1 MEVTMKVL
9 VTGYNGQLGYDVV
22 KRLWELDIESKG
34 VDVADFDLTNK
45 EEVQTYIKQYN
56 PDIVVHCA
64 AYTAVDKAEDEKE
77 LCYAVNVL
85 GTQYIAEVCKELE
98 AKMVYISTDYV
109 FNGEGEEPF
118 EVDSPVGAKNQYGL
132 TKYQGELEV
141 QRYLTK
147 YFIVRVS
154 WVFGINGNNF
164 IKTMLRLGKERD
176 ELNVIDDQVGSP
188 TYTLDIAKL
197 IADMIQT
204 DKYGVYHASNEGY
217 CSWYEFTKEIF
228 RQAGY
233 VIKVNPITTD
243 QYPTKATRPL
253 NSRMSK
259 KSLDEAGFERLS
271 KWEDALKRY
280 LHAMGEQISE

>member
-1 MEVTMKVL
+1 MKVL

-34 VDVADFDLTNK
+34 VDVVDFDLTNK
-45 EEVQTYIKQYN
+45 EEVQAYIRQYN
-56 PDIVVHCA
+56 PDVVVHCA

-77 LCYAVNVL
+77 LCYAVNVS
-85 GTQYIAEVCKELE
+85 GTEYIAEVCKELD

-109 FNGEGEEPF
+109 FNGDGEEPF

-141 QRYLTK
+141 QKYLDK

-164 IKTMLRLGKERD
+164 IKTMLRLGKAREA
-176 ELNVIDDQVGSP
+176 LNVIDDQVGSP
-188 TYTLDIAKL
+188 TYTLDLAKL
-197 IADMIQT
+197 IVDMIQT
-204 DKYGVYHASNEGY
+204 NKYGIYHASNEGY

-233 VIKVNPITTD
+233 RTKVNPITTD

-259 KSLDEAGFERLS
+259 KSLDEMEFERLP
-271 KWEDALKRY
+271 KWEDAVTRY
-280 LHAMGEQISE
+280 MQVIGE

>member
-1 MEVTMKVL
+1 MKVL

-34 VDVADFDLTNK
+34 VDVSDFDLTNK
-45 EEVQTYIKQYN
+45 EEVQAYIREYS
-56 PDIVVHCA
+56 PDVVVHCA
-64 AYTAVDKAEDEKE
+64 AYTVVDKAEDEKE
-77 LCYAVNVL
+77 LCYVVNVS
-85 GTQYIAEVCKELE
+85 GTEYVAEVCKELN

-141 QRYLTK
+141 QKYLDK

-164 IKTMLRLGKERD
+164 IKTMLRLGKER
-176 ELNVIDDQVGSP
+176 EEINVIDDQVGSP
-188 TYTLDIAKL
+188 TYTSDLAKL
-197 IADMIQT
+197 IVDMIQT
-204 DKYGVYHASNEGY
+204 EKYGVYHASNEGY

-228 RQAGY
+228 KQVGY
-233 VIKVNPITTD
+233 TTKVNPITTD
-243 QYPTKATRPL
+243 RYPAKAIRPL

-259 KSLDEAGFERLS
+259 KSLDEAGFERLC
-271 KWEDALKRY
+271 KWEDALKNY
-280 LHAMGEQISE
+280 LSELKINK

>member
-1 MEVTMKVL
+1 MKVL

-22 KRLWELDIESKG
+22 KKLWELDIDSKG
-34 VDVADFDLTNK
+34 VDVEDFDLINK
-45 EEVQTYIKQYN
+45 EEVQDYIRQYN
-56 PDIVVHCA
+56 PDVVVHCA

-77 LCYAVNVL
+77 LCYAVNVS
-85 GTQYIAEVCKELE
+85 GTEYIAEVCKELD

-109 FNGEGEEPF
+109 FDGEGEEPF

-141 QRYLTK
+141 QKYLDK

-164 IKTMLRLGKERD
+164 IKTMLRLGKERE

-188 TYTLDIAKL
+188 TYTPDLAKL
-197 IADMIQT
+197 IVNMIET
-204 DKYGVYHASNEGY
+204 NKYGIYHASNEGY

-228 RQAGY
+228 RQAKY
-233 VIKVNPITTD
+233 TTKVNPITTD

-253 NSRMSK
+253 NARMSK
-259 KSLDEAGFERLS
+259 ESLDEAGFERLP
-271 KWEDALKRY
+271 KWEDALRDY
-280 LHAMGEQISE
+280 LQKL

>member
-1 MEVTMKVL
+1 MKVL

-22 KRLWELDIESKG
+22 KRLRTLNIESKG
-34 VDVADFDLTNK
+34 VDVADFNLTNK
-45 EEVQTYIKQYN
+45 EEVQTYIRVYN
-56 PDIVVHCA
+56 PDVVIHCA
-64 AYTAVDKAEDEKE
+64 AYTAVDRAEDEKE
-77 LCYAVNVL
+77 LCYAVNVS
-85 GTQYIAEVCKELE
+85 GTSYIAEVCKELE

-132 TKYQGELEV
+132 TKYQGELKV
-141 QRYLTK
+141 QQYLTQ

-164 IKTMLRLGKERD
+164 IKTMLHLGKERE
-176 ELNVIDDQVGSP
+176 ELNVIEDQVGSP
-188 TYTLDIAKL
+188 TYTPDLAKL
-197 IADMIQT
+197 IVDMIQT
-204 DKYGVYHASNEGY
+204 DKYGVYHATNEGY

-228 RQAGY
+228 RQEGY
-233 VIKVNPITTD
+233 TTTVNPITTD

-259 KSLDEAGFERLS
+259 QSLDQAEFMRLPR
-271 KWEDALKRY
+271 WQDALKEY
-280 LHAMGEQISE
+280 LQQL

>member
-1 MEVTMKVL
+1 MKVL

-34 VDVADFDLTNK
+34 VDVADFDLTNR
-45 EEVQTYIKQYN
+45 EEVQTYIRQYK

-77 LCYAVNVL
+77 LCYAVNVS
-85 GTQYIAEVCKELE
+85 GTAYIAEVCKELD

-118 EVDSPVGAKNQYGL
+118 EVDSVVGAKNQYGL
-132 TKYQGELEV
+132 TKYKGELEV
-141 QRYLTK
+141 QNYLNK

-164 IKTMLRLGKERD
+164 IKTMLRLGKERE

-188 TYTLDIAKL
+188 TYTPDLAEL
-197 IADMIQT
+197 IVDMIQT

-228 RQAGY
+228 RQVGY
-233 VIKVNPITTD
+233 TTKVNPITTD
-243 QYPTKATRPL
+243 QYPTRANRPL

-259 KSLDEAGFERLS
+259 KSLDKVGLNRLP
-271 KWEDALKRY
+271 KWEDALQRY
-280 LHAMGEQISE
+280 LQVIGE

>member
-1 MEVTMKVL
+1 MKVL
-9 VTGYNGQLGYDVV
+9 VTGYGGQLGYDVV
-22 KRLWELDIESKG
+22 KKLWELDIESKG
-34 VDVADFDLTNK
+34 VDVADFDLTNR
-45 EEVQTYIKQYN
+45 EEVQRYIRKYN
-56 PDIVVHCA
+56 PDVVVHCA

-77 LCYAVNVL
+77 LCYAVNVR
-85 GTQYIAEVCKELE
+85 GTEYIAEVCKELG

-141 QRYLTK
+141 QKYLDK

-164 IKTMLRLGKERD
+164 IKTMLRLGKEKE

-188 TYTLDIAKL
+188 TYTHDLAKL
-197 IADMIQT
+197 IVEMIQT
-204 DKYGVYHASNEGY
+204 DKYGIYHASNEGY
-217 CSWYEFTKEIF
+217 CSWYEFAREIF

-233 VIKVNPITTD
+233 PTKVNPITTD
-243 QYPTKATRPL
+243 EYPTKAARPH
-253 NSRMSK
+253 NSRMEK
-259 KSLDEAGFERLS
+259 KNLGMNGFNRLPR
-271 KWEDALKRY
+271 WEDALKEY
-280 LHAMGEQISE
+280 LNAIGVLKSGE

>member
-1 MEVTMKVL
+1 MKVL

-45 EEVQTYIKQYN
+45 EEVQAYIRQYN
-56 PDIVVHCA
+56 PDVVVHCA

-77 LCYAVNVL
+77 LCYAINVS
-85 GTQYIAEVCKELE
+85 GTRDIAEVCKELN

-109 FNGEGEEPF
+109 FDGEGEEPF

-141 QRYLTK
+141 QKYLDK

-154 WVFGINGNNF
+154 WVFGINGSNF
-164 IKTMLRLGKERD
+164 IKTMLRLGKERE
-176 ELNVIDDQVGSP
+176 ELNVIDDQIGSP
-188 TYTLDIAKL
+188 TYTPDLAKL
-197 IADMIQT
+197 IVHMIQT

-228 RQAGY
+228 SQAGY
-233 VIKVNPITTD
+233 ATKVNSITIE

-259 KSLDEAGFERLS
+259 KSLDEAGFDRLP
-271 KWEDALKRY
+271 KWEEVLYKY
-280 LHAMGEQISE
+280 YKELGEI